1 MRVDA
6 REPDGGGRRHG
17 TGLWLLQVRTGV
29 LLLVLVTVHMIANH
43 FVAPGGL
50 RSYDQVVQYVRHPLV
65 LAIEV
70 AFLVIVTAHALLGV
84 RAVLLDRGPGAR
96 AVRRLNR
103 AALAV
108 GTATVAYGLG
118 LLLLI
123 ASRA

>member
-6 REPDGGGRRHG
+6 RDPDGGGERSG

-50 RSYDQVVQYVRHPLV
+50 RSYDEVVQYVTHPLV

-84 RAVLLDRGPGAR
+84 RAVLLDRGPDGR
-96 AVRRLNR
+96 TTRRLNR

-123 ASRA
+123 AARA